1 MTVPAARHY
10 VDMDY
15 ESRRLIDENYLGN
28 EFLKRTFSGSV
39 TLAPDGEEMI
49 LGHHFNEVGGVKSK
63 PTCNT
68 CKAQLGRP
76 LGCYGC
82 PNFRP
87 FLEADH
93 RAELNIAQNK
103 LDANRKFL
111 LNPLE
116 TGSIRKLEIQIE
128 WVKLTIAICDEL
140 LLKQK
145 AIDVK

>member
-1 MTVPAARHY
+1 M
-10 VDMDY
+10 
-15 ESRRLIDENYLGN
+15 
-28 EFLKRTFSGSV
+28 
-39 TLAPDGEEMI
+39 
-49 LGHHFNEVGGVKSK
+49 
-63 PTCNT
+63 
-68 CKAQLGRP
+68 
-76 LGCYGC
+76 
-82 PNFRP
+82 
-87 FLEADH
+87 EADH